1 MKNFKTTLSGILKA
15 GAILLGLIGIQVSP
29 ENQKAI
35 VEGVM
40 AVYAILEA
48 VHGYVGKDK

>member
-1 MKNFKTTLSGILKA
+1 MKDFKTTLTGVLKA
-15 GAILLGLIGIQVSP
+15 GAILLGLVGITVSP

-40 AVYAILEA
+40 AAYAVLEA
-48 VHGYVGKDK
+48 IHGYVQKDK